1 MDWRHR
7 AICRDESAELFFALG
22 DKFTNTD
29 DPDSPQARQVTEA
42 KAVCARCPV
51 IHDCRDW
58 ARATGMT
65 GIWGGT
71 TEDERAALPAPA
83 ERIFLPG
90 PTTTVT
96 TRRRNRHR

>member
-7 AICRDESAELFFALG
+7 AICRDEDPELFFPISNDGPGRA
-22 DKFTNTD
+22 
-29 DPDSPQARQVTEA
+29 QAAEA